1 MRPTPDNTQWKT
13 KVHERALMQWWPD
26 FSAQKNKTGL
36 FKLVHISFGKLD
48 ISMAT
53 I

>member
-1 MRPTPDNTQWKT
+1 MVAR
-13 KVHERALMQWWPD
+13 LLC
-26 FSAQKNKTGL
+26 SKNKTGL
-36 FKLVHISFGKLD
+36 FKLLNISFGKLD

>member
-1 MRPTPDNTQWKT
+1 
-13 KVHERALMQWWPD
+13 MQWWPD

-36 FKLVHISFGKLD
+36 FKLLNISFGKLD